1 MTCKKDLLRTQRR
14 LRRTRHAVQRAIKA
28 SKSHRLRLSVFSSA
42 QHIYGQVIDDVK
54 GHTCAA
60 ASSLE
65 KEFRAADVSPK
76 ELAVSVGK
84 ALGARAAEKGVK
96 SVVSDRGARRYHG
109 RIAAFFDGVREAGI
123 EV

>member
-14 LRRTRHAVQRAIKA
+14 LRRTRYAVQKALKA
-28 SKSHRLRLSVFSSA
+28 SKENRLRLSVFRSA
-42 QHIYGQVIDDVK
+42 QHIYGQVIDDTK

-65 KEFRAADVSPK
+65 KEFRTSKVKSKDLAA
-76 ELAVSVGK
+76 SVGK
-84 ALGARAAEKGVK
+84 ALGARAVAKGIK
-96 SVVSDRGARRYHG
+96 SVISDRGSRRYHG

-123 EV
+123 DV

>member
-14 LRRTRHAVQRAIKA
+14 LRRTRYAVQKALKA
-28 SKSHRLRLSVFSSA
+28 SKGSRLRLSVFRSA

-65 KEFRAADVSPK
+65 KEFRASKGTPR
-76 ELAVSVGK
+76 ELAGAVGK
-84 ALGARAAEKGVK
+84 ALGARAVEKGVK
-96 SVVSDRGARRYHG
+96 QVVSDRGSRRYHG
-109 RIAAFFDGVREAGI
+109 RIAAFFDGVREAG
-123 EV
+123 VDV